1 MAQLFP
7 ELFPELRERL
17 LRAGVAP
24 RHVRRYLSE
33 LADHFTDLKAEEER
47 AGRSGA
53 EAEAATRARLGAVDE
68 LARAM
73 VEQRQFRSWC
83 ARAPRAMFGVG
94 PLLFLAAAY
103 FLACL
108 YLWFGWRV
116 FLPGADTPFGERNGS
131 MYDLANIY
139 FQAGK
144 YYYICAPVLVGWGIG
159 LLAARQRLKA
169 VWHTVALLLIAWM
182 GATAQIQASRTAVPG
197 GLGHIS
203 MKFFVPGAEAQVVGG
218 LVHALVIF
226 SLAALPYVIWRLN
239 QGDARSA

>member
-1 MAQLFP
+1 
-7 ELFPELRERL
+7 
-17 LRAGVAP
+17 
-24 RHVRRYLSE
+24 
-33 LADHFTDLKAEEER
+33 
-47 AGRSGA
+47 
-53 EAEAATRARLGAVDE
+53 
-68 LARAM
+68 
-73 VEQRQFRSWC
+73 
-83 ARAPRAMFGVG
+83 
-94 PLLFLAAAY
+94 
-103 FLACL
+103 L

>member
-33 LADHFTDLKAEEER
+33 LADHFADLRAEEER
-47 AGRSGA
+47 AGRSRA
-53 EAEAATRARLGAVDE
+53 EAEAAARARLGAVDE

-83 ARAPRAMFGVG
+83 ARAPWAMFGLA

-108 YLWFGWRV
+108 YLWFGWRL
-116 FLPGADTPFGERNGS
+116 FLPGADTPFGGRNGS

-169 VWHTVALLLIAWM
+169 IWPALGLLLIAWM
-182 GATAQIQASRTAVPG
+182 GATAQIQASRTAVPA
-197 GLGHIS
+197 GLAHIS
-203 MKFFVPGAEAQVVGG
+203 MKFFGLGPEAQVFGG
-218 LVHALVIF
+218 AVHALIIF
-226 SLAALPYVIWRLN
+226 LLAALPYFIWRLS
-239 QGDARSA
+239 QAHARSA

>member
-7 ELFPELRERL
+7 ELFAELRERL

-33 LADHFTDLKAEEER
+33 LGDHFTDLRAEEES
-47 AGRSGA
+47 AGRSRA
-53 EAEAATRARLGAVDE
+53 EAEAAAWARLGTMDE

-73 VEQRQFRSWC
+73 VEQRQFQSWC
-83 ARAPRAMFGVG
+83 ARAPWAMFGVG

-108 YLWFGWRV
+108 YLWFGWRM
-116 FLPGADTPFGERNGS
+116 FLPGADTPFGGRTYS
-131 MYDLANIY
+131 MYDLAY
-139 FQAGK
+139 LFFQTGK

-169 VWHTVALLLIAWM
+169 VWPTVALLLIAWM
-182 GATAQIQASRTAVPG
+182 GATAQIQASRTAVPA

-203 MKFFVPGAEAQVVGG
+203 MKFFMPGGEAQVFGG

-226 SLAALPYVIWRLN
+226 SVAALPYVIWRLN
-239 QGDARSA
+239 QGHARSA